1 MPLDYARRLTGRERT
16 AEGNAR
22 LGHVL
27 AFVAGATNAVGFL
40 AVQQYTS
47 HMTGIVSAMTD
58 HLALGDDDV
67 VLAGLGGLLCFLLGA
82 MTSAVM
88 VNFARRRRLSS
99 EFALRCGSRPRCWSA
114 SASRARACS
123 ASRGCSCRPPSC
135 CCASSWAGRTR

>member
-1 MPLDYARRLTGRERT
+1 MPLDHARRLTGRERT

-27 AFVAGATNAVGFL
+27 AFVAGATNAGGFL

-67 VLAGLGGLLCFLLGA
+67 VLAGLGGLLCFLLGSLA
-82 MTSAVM
+82 PAPL
-88 VNFARRRRLSS
+88 AD
-99 EFALRCGSRPRCWSA
+99 
-114 SASRARACS
+114 
-123 ASRGCSCRPPSC
+123 
-135 CCASSWAGRTR
+135 AGRGGP